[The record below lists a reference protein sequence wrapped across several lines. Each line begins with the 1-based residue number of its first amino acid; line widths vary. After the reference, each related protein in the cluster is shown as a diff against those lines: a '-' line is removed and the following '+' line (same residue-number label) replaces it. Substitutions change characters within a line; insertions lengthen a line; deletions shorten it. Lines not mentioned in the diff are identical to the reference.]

1 MRFAKALGLWGYI
14 TLLAAIALVV
24 LWIGMAASDHPD
36 TMWAGTAAAVV
47 LIVSLVSLTASRRM
61 LVHQDPDSRP
71 EQDPL
76 QPAVT
81 DEEAA
86 EYEAHYHGRHIRDDD
101 TDH

>member
-1 MRFAKALGLWGYI
+1 MKFAKALGLAGYV
-14 TLLAAIALVV
+14 TLLGAVALVV

-36 TMWAGTAAAVV
+36 TIWAAIAAVCV
-47 LIVSLVSLTASRRM
+47 AIVSIALLTISRRT
-61 LVHQDPDSRP
+61 LVNQDPDNRP

-86 EYEAHYHGRHIRDDD
+86 EYEAHYHGRDIRDDD
-101 TDH
+101 RDR